1 MPLRIA
7 LKAGEKIIVNGAVLQ
22 AADTPATLLVHNSA
36 ALLRERE
43 IMTEERA
50 VTPATRIYY
59 TIQCAYL
66 FPNKK
71 DLYLQH
77 FYGFLEEFVAAS
89 PSSEPLARKI
99 RAEIEGERYYPA
111 LRSARK
117 LIEREQEILDA
128 FGQRLHQRLQP
139 SAPAGQPTEHGS
151 VGPDGSGPPHAGRQD
166 RRR

>member
-22 AADTPATLLVHNSA
+22 AGDMPATLLVHNEA

-50 VTPATRIYY
+50 VSPASRIYY

-71 DLYLQH
+71 ELYLQH
-77 FYGFLEEFVAAS
+77 FYEFLEEFLSAS
-89 PSSEPLARKI
+89 PSSGDIARKI
-99 RAEIEGERYYPA
+99 GDEVKGERFYPA

-117 LIEREQEILDA
+117 LIEREQEILNA
-128 FGQRLHQRLQP
+128 FGGRRLQSGATTGE
-139 SAPAGQPTEHGS
+139 SAEHG
-151 VGPDGSGPPHAGRQD
+151 GLGADGSSPADAGRED
-166 RRR
+166 SGR

>member
-22 AADTPATLLVHNSA
+22 ASDAPATLVVHNAA

-50 VTPATRIYY
+50 VTPATRVYY

-77 FYGFLEEFVAAS
+77 FYGFLEEFVSAS
-89 PSSEPLARKI
+89 PSSESLGHKI
-99 RAEIEGERYYPA
+99 RAEIEGGRYYQA

-128 FGQRLHQRLQP
+128 FGGQRLQS
-139 SAPAGQPTEHGS
+139 SAPSGQSTEHRGLGADGG
-151 VGPDGSGPPHAGRQD
+151 GPAHAGRQE

>member
-7 LKAGEKIIVNGAVLQ
+7 LKAGEKVIINGAVLQ
-22 AADTPATLLVHNSA
+22 AGDAPATLLVHNEA

-50 VTPATRIYY
+50 VSPATRIYY

-77 FYGFLEEFVAAS
+77 FYEFLEEFIAAA
-89 PSSEPLARKI
+89 PSSGEIARKI
-99 RAEIEGERYYPA
+99 GEEVKGERFYPA

-128 FGQRLHQRLQP
+128 FGGRRIQS
-139 SAPAGQPTEHGS
+139 SATTGEPAEHGS
-151 VGPDGSGPPHAGRQD
+151 LGPDGSGPADAGRKGG
-166 RRR
+166 RR

>member
-22 AADTPATLLVHNSA
+22 AGDTPATLLVHNSA

-50 VTPATRIYY
+50 ISPATRIYY

-89 PSSEPLARKI
+89 PSSEPLAHKI
-99 RAEIEGERYYPA
+99 RAEIEGGRYYPA

-117 LIEREQEILDA
+117 LVEREQEILDA
-128 FGQRLHQRLQP
+128 FGGQRLQS
-139 SAPAGQPTEHGS
+139 SASSGKSAEHGS
-151 VGPDGSGPPHAGRQD
+151 VGADGGRPANAGRQE

>member
-22 AADTPATLLVHNSA
+22 AGDAPATLLVHNAA

-50 VTPATRIYY
+50 VSPATRIYY

-89 PSSEPLARKI
+89 PSSEPLAHKI
-99 RAEIEGERYYPA
+99 RGEIEGERYYPA

-117 LIEREQEILDA
+117 LVEREQEIMDA
-128 FGQRLHQRLQP
+128 FGGRRLQS
-139 SAPAGQPTEHGS
+139 SASSGKSAQHGS
-151 VGPDGSGPPHAGRQD
+151 VGSDGSGPAHAGRQE

>member
-22 AADTPATLLVHNSA
+22 AGDAPATLVVHNAA

-66 FPNKK
+66 FPGKK

-77 FYGFLEEFVAAS
+77 FYGFLEEFTAAS

-99 RAEIEGERYYPA
+99 RAEIEGGRYYPA

-128 FGQRLHQRLQP
+128 FGGQRLQS
-139 SAPAGQPTEHGS
+139 SAPGGQSAEHRS
-151 VGPDGSGPPHAGRQD
+151 VGADGSGPAHAGRQK
-166 RRR
+166 R

>member
-22 AADTPATLLVHNSA
+22 AGDAPATLLVHNAA

-50 VTPATRIYY
+50 VSPATRVYY
-59 TIQCAYL
+59 TVQCAYL
-66 FPNKK
+66 FPSKK

-77 FYGFLEEFVAAS
+77 FYGFLEEFVSAA
-89 PSSEPLARKI
+89 PSAEPLARKI
-99 RAEIEGERYYPA
+99 RAEVEGERYYPA

-117 LIEREQEILDA
+117 LIEREQEIMNA
-128 FGQRLHQRLQP
+128 FGGQRLQP
-139 SAPAGQPTEHGS
+139 SAPGGQPAEHRGL
-151 VGPDGSGPPHAGRQD
+151 GPDGGRPAHAGRQE